1 MSRITKP
8 LYDRLIKILV
18 PWFDEHTKIVRQIN
32 KQVQEIPCLH
42 IVNPLALKIV
52 GMGVFL
58 SKYKITK
65 NKFFNLHLHIRMI
78 VKRSILLYKKK
89 LFPLCYA
96 LQNFNVIYQIKI
108 SFTNWL
114 EINKKDCTKR
124 CSKNCIKILFSLMT
138 SYTWYIWFDIEFIKG
153 DTNSILDFLIRKFLQ
168 NRSSCHQS

>member
-8 LYDRLIKILV
+8 LHDRLIKNLV

-65 NKFFNLHLHIRMI
+65 NKFFSLHLHIRMI

-96 LQNFNVIYQIKI
+96 LQNSNVIY
-108 SFTNWL
+108 
-114 EINKKDCTKR
+114 
-124 CSKNCIKILFSLMT
+124 
-138 SYTWYIWFDIEFIKG
+138 
-153 DTNSILDFLIRKFLQ
+153 
-168 NRSSCHQS
+168 

>member
-1 MSRITKP
+1 LQGTITPIERSFTFDSKFPDKILDEIQLQRFLESRNYILDFYHNMSRITKP

-108 SFTNWL
+108 SFTN
-114 EINKKDCTKR
+114 
-124 CSKNCIKILFSLMT
+124 
-138 SYTWYIWFDIEFIKG
+138 
-153 DTNSILDFLIRKFLQ
+153 
-168 NRSSCHQS
+168 